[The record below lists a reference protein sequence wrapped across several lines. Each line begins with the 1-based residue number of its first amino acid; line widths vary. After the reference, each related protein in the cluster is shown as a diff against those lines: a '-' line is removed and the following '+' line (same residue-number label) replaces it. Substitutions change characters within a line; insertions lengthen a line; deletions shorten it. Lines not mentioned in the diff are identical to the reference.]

1 MAGKTI
7 EAVIEI
13 PKGSRNKYEFD
24 HDRHVMRLDRR
35 LFTATVYPADYG
47 FIPDTLAEDGDPLD
61 VLVILAEPTFPGC
74 YIQARPLGVFWM
86 RDENG
91 PDAKVISVVAGDPDY
106 ENVREVT
113 DLPKHFRDEIEHFFN
128 VYKDL
133 EPGKS
138 TLTAGFEGADAAWKV
153 IDDAAHRWKAADE
166 GLSRGTG
173 FRQQLMVSQAEFDQL
188 LDLLRAFVRREVMPA
203 EADIDA
209 SDEIPA
215 RLIAQAKEMGL
226 YGYALPTDYG
236 GLGLSV
242 EQQVR
247 VGIELGYTSP
257 AFRSLFGT
265 NNGIAGQVLVL
276 AGTEEQRKQ
285 WLPRLAS
292 GEVVASFALTEPDA
306 GSDPSRLVT
315 TASQVKGDGPGGTGG
330 GSPPGTREVGG
341 GWVID
346 GLKRYITNAPAA
358 DVFMV
363 FARTDPQAPPG
374 KGIGVFLVPARTDG
388 VAVAARDHKMGQ
400 AGAWTADVAFTGVR
414 VPADALIGEAPQ
426 AGYATAMRSL
436 AHGRLTI
443 AAVCV
448 GVAARLIDESVA
460 YAKQRYQGGQR
471 IGDYQLVQAMLA
483 DSHTEYLAARALV
496 LDAAARYD
504 DGTDRRLGP
513 SAAKYFASEAV
524 GRIADRA
531 VQIHGGSGYIR
542 GIPVERLYRDVRL
555 FRIYEGTSQIQQL
568 VIARELLR

>member
-1 MAGKTI
+1 M
-7 EAVIEI
+7 
-13 PKGSRNKYEFD
+13 
-24 HDRHVMRLDRR
+24 
-35 LFTATVYPADYG
+35 
-47 FIPDTLAEDGDPLD
+47 
-61 VLVILAEPTFPGC
+61 
-74 YIQARPLGVFWM
+74 
-86 RDENG
+86 
-91 PDAKVISVVAGDPDY
+91 
-106 ENVREVT
+106 VT
-113 DLPKHFRDEIEHFFN
+113 
-128 VYKDL
+128 
-133 EPGKS
+133 
-138 TLTAGFEGADAAWKV
+138 
-153 IDDAAHRWKAADE
+153 
-166 GLSRGTG
+166 
-173 FRQQLMVSQAEFDQL
+173 QAEFEQL
-188 LDLLRAFVRREVMPA
+188 LDLLRSFVRREVMPA
-203 EADIDA
+203 EAGIDE
-209 SDEIPA
+209 SDEIPD

-226 YGYALPTDYG
+226 YGYALPAEYD

-247 VGIELGYTSP
+247 VTIELGYACP

-265 NNGIAGQVLVL
+265 NNGIAGQVLVA
-276 AGTEEQRKQ
+276 AGTEQQRKQ

-315 TASQVKGDGPGGTGG
+315 TARRDDT
-330 GSPPGTREVGG
+330 

-358 DVFMV
+358 GVFMV

-374 KGIGVFLVPARTDG
+374 KSIGVFIVPALTDG

-414 VPADALIGEAPQ
+414 VRFDALVGEAPQ
-426 AGYATAMRSL
+426 AGYATAMQSL

-443 AAVCV
+443 AGLCV
-448 GVAARLIDESVA
+448 GVAARLVDESVA
-460 YAKQRYQGGQR
+460 YAKERSQGGR
-471 IGDYQLVQAMLA
+471 KIGEYQLVQAMLA
-483 DSHTEYLAARALV
+483 DSHTEYLAARSLV
-496 LDAAARYD
+496 LDAARRYD
-504 DGTDRRLGP
+504 EGTDRRLAP

>member
-1 MAGKTI
+1 M
-7 EAVIEI
+7 V
-13 PKGSRNKYEFD
+13 
-24 HDRHVMRLDRR
+24 
-35 LFTATVYPADYG
+35 TA
-47 FIPDTLAEDGDPLD
+47 
-61 VLVILAEPTFPGC
+61 
-74 YIQARPLGVFWM
+74 
-86 RDENG
+86 
-91 PDAKVISVVAGDPDY
+91 
-106 ENVREVT
+106 
-113 DLPKHFRDEIEHFFN
+113 
-128 VYKDL
+128 
-133 EPGKS
+133 
-138 TLTAGFEGADAAWKV
+138 
-153 IDDAAHRWKAADE
+153 
-166 GLSRGTG
+166 
-173 FRQQLMVSQAEFDQL
+173 AEFGQL
-188 LDLLRAFVRREVMPA
+188 LDLLRDFIRHEVMPA
-203 EADIDA
+203 EAGIDA

-215 RLIAQAKEMGL
+215 RLIEQAKEMGL
-226 YGYALPTDYG
+226 YGYALPAEYG

-247 VGIELGYTSP
+247 LTIELGYTAP

-265 NNGIAGQVLVL
+265 NNGIAGQVLVM
-276 AGTEEQRKQ
+276 AGTDQQRKQ

-315 TASQVKGDGPGGTGG
+315 SARPD
-330 GSPPGTREVGG
+330 GG

-374 KGIGVFLVPARTDG
+374 RGIGVFIVPARADG
-388 VAVAARDHKMGQ
+388 VTVAARDHKMGQ
-400 AGAWTADVAFTGVR
+400 AGAWTADVAFSGVR
-414 VPADALIGEAPQ
+414 VPADALVGEAAQ

-436 AHGRLTI
+436 AHGRLII
-443 AAVCV
+443 AAMCV

-460 YAKQRYQGGQR
+460 YAKQRHQGGR
-471 IGDYQLVQAMLA
+471 PIGEYQLVQAMLA
-483 DSHTEYLAARALV
+483 DSQTEHLAARALV
-496 LDAAARYD
+496 LDAAAAYD
-504 DGTDRRLGP
+504 AGTDRRLTP

-568 VIARELLR
+568 VIAREMLR

>member
-1 MAGKTI
+1 MTVT
-7 EAVIEI
+7 AV
-13 PKGSRNKYEFD
+13 EFD
-24 HDRHVMRLDRR
+24 
-35 LFTATVYPADYG
+35 
-47 FIPDTLAEDGDPLD
+47 E
-61 VLVILAEPTFPGC
+61 LVG
-74 YIQARPLGVFWM
+74 
-86 RDENG
+86 
-91 PDAKVISVVAGDPDY
+91 
-106 ENVREVT
+106 
-113 DLPKHFRDEIEHFFN
+113 
-128 VYKDL
+128 
-133 EPGKS
+133 
-138 TLTAGFEGADAAWKV
+138 
-153 IDDAAHRWKAADE
+153 
-166 GLSRGTG
+166 
-173 FRQQLMVSQAEFDQL
+173 
-188 LDLLRAFVRREVMPA
+188 LLREFIRQEVMPA
-203 EADIDA
+203 EAGIDET
-209 SDEIPA
+209 DEIPA

-226 YGYALPTDYG
+226 YGYALPAEYG

-247 VGIELGYTSP
+247 LAIELGYTSP

-265 NNGIAGQVLVL
+265 NNGIAGQVLVS
-276 AGTEEQRKQ
+276 AGTDQQRKQ

-306 GSDPSRLVT
+306 GSDPTAGT
-315 TASQVKGDGPGGTGG
+315 TASRAED
-330 GSPPGTREVGG
+330 

-374 KGIGVFLVPARTDG
+374 KGIGVFIVPARAEG
-388 VAVAARDHKMGQ
+388 VAVAPKDHKMGQ

-414 VPADALIGEAPQ
+414 VPADALVGEAAQ

-443 AAVCV
+443 AGVCV
-448 GVAARLIDESVA
+448 GVSARLIDESVG
-460 YAKQRYQGGQR
+460 YAKERIQGGR
-471 IGDYQLVQAMLA
+471 PIGEYQLIQAMLA
-483 DSHTEYLAARALV
+483 DSQTEYLAARALV

-504 DGTDRRLGP
+504 AGTDRRLGP

-542 GIPVERLYRDVRL
+542 GIAVERLYRDVRL